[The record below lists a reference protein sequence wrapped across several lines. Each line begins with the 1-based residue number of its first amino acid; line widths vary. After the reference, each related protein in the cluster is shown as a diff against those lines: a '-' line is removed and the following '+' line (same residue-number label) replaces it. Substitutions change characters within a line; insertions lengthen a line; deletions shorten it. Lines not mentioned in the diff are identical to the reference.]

1 MNKKESIETAQ
12 RFFGW
17 LERRYGGNLPLD
29 ATKVL
34 VSDRL
39 RRADIEQLVSHEILA
54 LHIPNFY
61 DRATSRQLGARM
73 AKLAEE
79 GGAINW
85 KISTSKGLESSDVST
100 LGAHEPFNIASAT
113 GEEEKYFKGVRKE
126 LRDRREPS
134 QTLWPVDKLR
144 LELDE
149 AWHAGAGIARDKAT
163 GHVMGAGLARIM
175 IGPTRW
181 KKGHI
186 HVDEMAPLKSS
197 SGLFSANIY
206 LQMPQPQALE
216 IWPLN
221 IRSRWD
227 WYRNAVLLSGLA
239 CQDAEAQA
247 RLRHELGASH
257 LIEVE
262 PGDMVLICVQRP
274 HAAVGFTSSTR
285 VSLQS
290 FIQCNGLKKRLLIE
304 A

>member
-1 MNKKESIETAQ
+1 MNRKESIETAH

-39 RRADIEQLVSHEILA
+39 CYADLKKLAAHEILA

-61 DRATSRQLGARM
+61 DRKTAAQLGAEM
-73 AKLAEE
+73 AKKAEK

-100 LGAHEPFNIASAT
+100 LGAHEPYNIASAT
-113 GEEEKYFKGVRKE
+113 GEQEKYFQGVAKE
-126 LRDRREPS
+126 LRDRREPT
-134 QTLWPVDKLR
+134 QPLWPVDKLR

-149 AWHAGAGIARDKAT
+149 AWNAGAGISRDEST
-163 GHVMGAGLARIM
+163 GRVMGAGLARIM

-186 HVDEMAPLKSS
+186 HVDEMAPLKTS

-206 LQMPQPQALE
+206 LQMPQPEALD
-216 IWPLN
+216 IWPLS

-239 CQDAEAQA
+239 CQDAESQA
-247 RLRHELGASH
+247 RLRHALGPSQR
-257 LIEVE
+257 IEVE
-262 PGDMVLICVQRP
+262 PGDMVLLCVQRP
-274 HAAVGFTSSTR
+274 HAAVGFSTGTR

-290 FIQCNGLKKRLLIE
+290 FIQFNGLEKRLLIE